1 MQIILKMDPSNVY
14 ITFAIVCISAPVLG
28 VLFGGILIQRMGG
41 YTDPKALDAC
51 YYISILALLSGILIP
66 FLDNIPLFVV
76 LIWLLLFFGGSIVP
90 GLTGILISSAS
101 NRMKEVSNSITH
113 LCYNLIGYLPSP
125 VLYGLVCKYTGG
137 ASSRY
142 GLHFIMCWSVF
153 GVIFLYLSRISRNKI
168 EKESETLHE
177 LSNNYENIA
186 KHRRQLTIDSSLGA
200 LFGRSSIGAI
210 K

>member
-1 MQIILKMDPSNVY
+1 MQIILKMNPHHVY
-14 ITFAIVCISAPVLG
+14 IIFAVVCISAPVLG

-51 YYISILALLSGILIP
+51 YYISILALLSGIFIP
-66 FLDNIPLFVV
+66 FLDNIKLFVI

-90 GLTGILISSAS
+90 GLTGILINSAS
-101 NRMKEVSNSITH
+101 TKMKEVSNSITH

-137 ASSRY
+137 STSRY
-142 GLHFIMCWSVF
+142 GLHLLMCWSIL
-153 GVIFLYLSRISRNKI
+153 GVVFLYLSRINRNKI
-168 EKESETLHE
+168 EYDSKQIFEI
-177 LSNNYENIA
+177 SNNYENIS
-186 KHRRQLTIDSSLGA
+186 KHKRQLTLDSSLGA
-200 LFGRSSIGAI
+200 LFGRTSIGQR